1 MCGQLQQELAAN
13 NEAAMGIMAMTLALM
28 CLTMGAGC
36 LLWMLLLHFEEIH
49 AAEEHEMSHSK
60 RRALVFLTLAGLTI
74 VGALG
79 VLALEIQQLF
89 TPAFS

>member
-1 MCGQLQQELAAN
+1 
-13 NEAAMGIMAMTLALM
+13 MGVMEMTLALM

-49 AAEEHEMSHSK
+49 TADEHESSHSK
-60 RRALVFLTLAGLTI
+60 KRALVFLTLAGLTM

-89 TPAFS
+89 TRAFS